1 MLKTANNAAIR
12 NHSRLAVAPATFGR
26 DDVLL
31 SAGQTT
37 EGGLTRRGLIGAG
50 AASGAGI
57 VAARLP
63 DAAEA
68 APRKVDAIV
77 IGAGLAGLAA
87 ADALRK
93 EGKSFVVLEARAR
106 VGGRTQNRS
115 IGKGDVVEIGGQWVG
130 PTQDRVLDLIDDL
143 GLKTFPT
150 FIDGENLYYRSANPG
165 PIKLQRY
172 TGTIPP
178 ANPAA
183 LAEVLLVITKLDS
196 MAAEVPREA
205 PWEAANATEWDSQT
219 FETWKQD
226 NTTTDEARDLVDLAV
241 EAIFAAEPR
250 DLSLLHV
257 LFYIAAAGGFN
268 RLIDTAGG
276 AQERRIVGGSQLIA
290 IRLAKRLR
298 PNVIL
303 SSPVRSIKHGN
314 GSVTVR
320 AGGKTYQGKRAIIS
334 IPPTLAGR
342 IRYAP
347 ALPAGRDQLTQ
358 RVPMGS
364 VIKCMAVYDEPFWR
378 TEGLSGMATSDTGP
392 VKLTYDNS
400 PPSDNPRGVL
410 LGFIEGQE
418 AREMTSLSKAE
429 RKDAVLSSFE
439 RYFGPEA
446 RSGAKKYLDKSWAE
460 EVWTRGCYVGYTPPG
475 VIVGYREALREP
487 VGRLHWAGTETAT
500 IWNGYLDGA
509 IESGRRAA
517 AEVLSEL

>member
-1 MLKTANNAAIR
+1 MA
-12 NHSRLAVAPATFGR
+12 R
-26 DDVLL
+26 D
-31 SAGQTT
+31 
-37 EGGLTRRGLIGAG
+37 EGLTRRGLIGAG

-63 DAAEA
+63 EAAEA

-87 ADALRK
+87 ADALRS
-93 EGKSFVVLEARAR
+93 EGRSFVVLEARDR

-130 PTQDRVLDLIDDL
+130 PTQDRVLGLIDDL
-143 GLKTFPT
+143 GLETFPT
-150 FIDGENLYYRSANPG
+150 FIDGDNLYFRSANPG
-165 PIKLQRY
+165 PLQLQRY

-178 ANPAA
+178 ANPVA
-183 LAEVLLVITKLDS
+183 LGEVQLTITQLDS
-196 MAAEVPREA
+196 MAAEVPPEA
-205 PWEAANATEWDSQT
+205 PWDAPNAVEWDSQT
-219 FETWKQD
+219 FETWKQA
-226 NTTTDEARDLVDLAV
+226 NTASDEARDLVDLAIQAV
-241 EAIFAAEPR
+241 FAAEPR

-298 PNVIL
+298 PNVVL
-303 SSPVRSIKHGN
+303 KAPVRSIRHGD
-314 GSVTVR
+314 GLVRVR
-320 AGGKTYQGKRAIIS
+320 AAGKEYEAKRAIVS

-342 IRYAP
+342 IRYSP
-347 ALPAGRDQLTQ
+347 ALPGGRDQLTQ

-378 TEGLSGMATSDTGP
+378 AEGLSGMTTSDTGP

-400 PPSDNPRGVL
+400 PPGDSPRGVL

-418 AREMTSLSKAE
+418 AREFTSASKAE
-429 RKDAVLSSFE
+429 RREAVLTSLE
-439 RYFGPEA
+439 RYFGAQA
-446 RSGAKKYLDKSWAE
+446 RTGVKKYLDKSWAE

-475 VIVGYREALREP
+475 VLVGYREALREP
-487 VGRLHWAGTETAT
+487 VGRIHWAGTETAT
-500 IWNGYLDGA
+500 VWNGYLDGA

-517 AEVLSEL
+517 AEVLAAL

>member
-1 MLKTANNAAIR
+1 MP
-12 NHSRLAVAPATFGR
+12 VALFVADR
-26 DDVLL
+26 DDGGL
-31 SAGQTT
+31 SAGETT

-50 AASGAGI
+50 AASGAGV

-68 APRKVDAIV
+68 APRKVEAIV

-87 ADALRK
+87 ADALRR
-93 EGKSFVVLEARAR
+93 EGRSFVVLEARDR
-106 VGGRTQNRS
+106 VGGRMLNRS
-115 IGKGDVVEIGGQWVG
+115 IGNGDVVEIGGQWVG
-130 PTQDRVLDLIDDL
+130 PTQDRVLDHIEDL

-150 FIDGENLYYRSANPG
+150 YINGQNLYYRSANPA
-165 PIKLQRY
+165 PLRLQRY
-172 TGTIPP
+172 SGTIPP
-178 ANPAA
+178 ANPIA
-183 LAEVLLVITKLDS
+183 LGEVQLTITQLDS
-196 MAAEVPREA
+196 MASEVPRDA
-205 PWEAANATEWDSQT
+205 PWNAPRAVEWDSQT
-219 FETWKQD
+219 FETWKQA
-226 NTTTDEARDLVDLAV
+226 NTTSDEARDLVDLAT
-241 EAIFAAEPR
+241 EAVFAAEPR

-257 LFYIAAAGGFN
+257 LFYIAAAGSFN

-290 IRLAKRLR
+290 IRLARRLR

-303 SSPVRSIKHGN
+303 RSPVRSIKHGR
-314 GSVTVR
+314 GKVRVR
-320 AGGKTYQGKRAIIS
+320 AGGRTYEAKRAIIA

-342 IRYAP
+342 LSYSP
-347 ALPAGRDQLTQ
+347 KLPGRRDQLTQ

-378 TEGLSGMATSDTGP
+378 TDGLSGMVTSDTGP

-400 PPSDNPRGVL
+400 PPGSNPQGVL

-418 AREMTSLSKAE
+418 ARELTSASKAE
-429 RKDAVLSSFE
+429 RRAAVIESLE
-439 RYFGPEA
+439 RYFGSEA
-446 RSGAKKYLDKSWAE
+446 RTGVKRYLDKSWAE

-475 VIVGYREALREP
+475 VLVGYREALREP

-500 IWNGYLDGA
+500 VWNGYLDGA

-517 AEVLSEL
+517 TEVLAAL